1 MSGPRFFYAVINISF
16 DNSLYFDTY
25 RNMEIKDAVK
35 SLSALAYEHRL
46 EVFRMLVRCGPEGMA
61 AGDIAETLDM
71 PPSSLS
77 FHLSQMETAG
87 LITRRREQRHIIY
100 AADIQGIRALLHFL
114 TEDCC
119 NGSPEICGN
128 LIDDVMNC

>member
-1 MSGPRFFYAVINISF
+1 
-16 DNSLYFDTY
+16 
-25 RNMEIKDAVK
+25 MEIKDAVK

-46 EVFRMLVRCGPEGMA
+46 SVFRMLVRCGPQGLA
-61 AGDIAETLDM
+61 AGDIAEALDM

-77 FHLSQMETAG
+77 FHLSQMEAAG

-100 AADIQGIRALLHFL
+100 AADIQGIRSLLHFL

-128 LIDDVMNC
+128 LLADAINC